1 MDKTNVI
8 AHLNEH
14 LRPESLYST
23 PSIGVPEVRHFLY
36 KAKTAAQFTSPR
48 YERPYLR
55 PECQARLHR
64 TYLKLQNSLHS
75 LARPLKLM
83 YRAEEHENVI
93 AWVRDSLGIVTLEL
107 ANYHRLHWNDF
118 HLIFSV
124 DTDVRTLRRVLADD
138 LEVFC
143 DRGHQPVTQVVQEGG
158 EHALHPQCIHLLMS
172 SHCRCHSRSCYFIR
186 WILHCCFF

>member
-93 AWVRDSLGIVTLEL
+93 AWVRDSLGIVTLEI
-107 ANYHRLHWNDF
+107 ANYK
-118 HLIFSV
+118 S
-124 DTDVRTLRRVLADD
+124 AS
-138 LEVFC
+138 LE
-143 DRGHQPVTQVVQEGG
+143 
-158 EHALHPQCIHLLMS
+158 
-172 SHCRCHSRSCYFIR
+172 
-186 WILHCCFF
+186 